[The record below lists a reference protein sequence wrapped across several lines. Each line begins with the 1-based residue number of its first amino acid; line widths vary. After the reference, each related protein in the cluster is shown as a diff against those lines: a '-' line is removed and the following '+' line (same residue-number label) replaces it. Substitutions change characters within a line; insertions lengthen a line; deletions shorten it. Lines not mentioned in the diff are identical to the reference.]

1 MRLLRNADEAQSS
14 ENGDSPEHRKR
25 NISQSG
31 SIEPS
36 TSLISDD
43 LLLAKVIEEEEG
55 ETVEGEVATK
65 GTDVMDSS
73 RSGSGEQPKIT
84 QLPGLFDDNDD
95 PESNEL
101 FGGAS

>member
-36 TSLISDD
+36 SSLISDD
-43 LLLAKVIEEEEG
+43 LFLAKVTEEEEEG
-55 ETVEGEVATK
+55 ETVEGGVATK
-65 GTDVMDSS
+65 GTDVIDSS
-73 RSGSGEQPKIT
+73 SSVSGGQPK
-84 QLPGLFDDNDD
+84 LPGLFDDDD